1 MTTAFVLSGGGSLGA
16 VQVGMLAALHD
27 HGIEPDLLIGTS
39 AGAINAAYVAANGF
53 SESTIDG
60 LARIWR
66 NLKRSDVFPFD
77 PLRQLLALAGR
88 KPSLC
93 SSRPLRRL
101 VQTHLRITDLDD
113 AIVPV
118 HVIATDVL
126 SGEEVVLSSGDAAS
140 AVVASA
146 AIPAVFRPVS
156 REGRLLMDGGV
167 ADNTAVSQA
176 VRLGADRI
184 VVVPAGVAC
193 ALERPPASP
202 LAAAMHALT
211 LMLAQ
216 RLVVEV
222 AHLSGQVEIIVAPPL
237 CPLSITSTDFSR
249 ADELIARSRTATHDW
264 LQAGNQHLPHPERFL
279 SLHHHGESI
288 SHGARRRPLPA
299 KNFPRKKGPPTM
311 HDSCTTNSVPERSS
325 T

>member
-202 LAAAMHALT
+202 LAAVMHALT
-211 LMLAQ
+211 
-216 RLVVEV
+216 
-222 AHLSGQVEIIVAPPL
+222 
-237 CPLSITSTDFSR
+237 LSITSTDFSR